1 MRSLLS
7 LLFVLTFSLHTCN
20 LSART
25 LVDKLPIS
33 SYVLSGYSNPDS
45 VRNDMQRRA
54 LHRIEGIWS
63 FPSNGARIVILRH
76 TDQTTSGSEDA
87 MHYRMIVLTSPCRS
101 LRPGTVMGY
110 LSATAKP
117 GVYAAEIYTSG
128 DGGAT
133 LRNPKSFTLRLVD
146 DTHLTFQQHS
156 RKIKMNIWRLL
167 PYLSRISLRIADS
180 DAPKDVD
187 GCVRVFPHSF
197 SGSSEPRYL

>member
-7 LLFVLTFSLHTCN
+7 LLCVIACLLNPGGLT
-20 LSART
+20 ART
-25 LVDKLPIS
+25 LVDKLPTH
-33 SYVLSGYSNPDS
+33 SYVLSGYGNPDS
-45 VRNDMQRRA
+45 VRCDMQRRP

-63 FPSNGARIVILRH
+63 FPSDGARIAIVRH
-76 TDQTTSGSEDA
+76 AGQSMSGTEDA
-87 MHYRMIVLTSPCRS
+87 VHYRMIVLTAPCRS

-133 LRNPKSFTLRLVD
+133 LRMPKSFTLRLVD
-146 DTHLTFQQHS
+146 NTHLSFQQHS
-156 RKIKMNIWRLL
+156 RKIKMNIWRLI
-167 PYLSRISLRIADS
+167 PYMSRISLRISDS

-187 GCVRVFPHSF
+187 GCVRVFPRSF